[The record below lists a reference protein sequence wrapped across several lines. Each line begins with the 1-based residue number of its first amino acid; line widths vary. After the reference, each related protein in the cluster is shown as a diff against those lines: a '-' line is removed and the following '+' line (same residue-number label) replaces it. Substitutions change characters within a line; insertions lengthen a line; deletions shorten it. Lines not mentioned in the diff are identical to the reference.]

1 MHIVVGELNAY
12 QTMIE
17 DCNQLASKNLLNP
30 SATKTARRI
39 IMIMHLKGW
48 YLKTSSIRQR
58 VGKGIHWDEYQGEEE
73 VGVRLER
80 KNIRYNN

>member
-17 DCNQLASKNLLNP
+17 DCNQLASKNLLNS

-48 YLKTSSIRQR
+48 YLKKRVALDKGWGGGSI
-58 VGKGIHWDEYQGEEE
+58 G
-73 VGVRLER
+73 
-80 KNIRYNN
+80 KNIKGKKRWG